1 MCEYSNK
8 YYYKHRYK
16 PRKDYKSK
24 KKKWEKPDLVEMKAF
39 LGLPLSLGIMHKPKI
54 EDYWTTNPLFST
66 PGFREIM
73 SYDHFKQILGNLV
86 FYDVD
91 NFDSNDPLY
100 KIRSFINN
108 IMEISIYR
116 A

>member
-1 MCEYSNK
+1 M
-8 YYYKHRYK
+8 R
-16 PRKDYKSK
+16 
-24 KKKWEKPDLVEMKAF
+24 
-39 LGLPLSLGIMHKPKI
+39 KPKI

-66 PGFREIM
+66 PGFRETM
-73 SYDHFKQILGNLV
+73 SYDHFKLILRSLV